1 MSSLRDTLH
10 GKALSLSDQWKKEKA
25 VKEES
30 KKQKE
35 AAEATR
41 NSSKLGPEAEVIP
54 DSDDEEIVV
63 TGVRAATK
71 KGGKG
76 RQSGAF
82 RMRG

>member
-1 MSSLRDTLH
+1 MSSLRDILH
-10 GKALSLSDQWKKEKA
+10 VRALSLSEQWKKETA

-35 AAEATR
+35 AAEAAR

-76 RQSGAF
+76 RQSATY
-82 RMRG
+82 RLR

>member
-1 MSSLRDTLH
+1 MSSLRENLH
-10 GKALSLSDQWKKEKA
+10 GQALSLSEQWKIEKA

-35 AAEATR
+35 AAEAIR
-41 NSSKLGPEAEVIP
+41 SSSKLGPEAEVIP

-71 KGGKG
+71 RGGKG
-76 RQSGAF
+76 RQSRASHL
-82 RMRG
+82 R